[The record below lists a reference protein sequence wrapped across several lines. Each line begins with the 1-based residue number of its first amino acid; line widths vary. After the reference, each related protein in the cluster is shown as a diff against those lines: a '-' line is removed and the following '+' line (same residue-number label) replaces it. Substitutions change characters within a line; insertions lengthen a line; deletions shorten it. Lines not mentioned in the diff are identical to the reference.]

1 MNEELIK
8 EVSLSLNIKSNNAK
22 SVLTLLSDGNTVPF
36 IARYRKEATG
46 GLDEEQIRAISIA
59 YEYMVSLESK
69 KESTQRLIEEKGMLT
84 DEIIKNIKNAKK
96 LVELD
101 DIYKPF
107 KEKRKTKGI
116 VAINK
121 GLEPLAK
128 IIMSFPTIGSLED
141 ISSKYIS
148 QEVLSTT
155 DAVEGA
161 GHIIAE
167 WISDNAYYIKSSRDF
182 IFKNANIVTKL
193 KKDAIDENK
202 VYEMYYSFTERVAWA
217 KSYRVLAINRAEK
230 EKVISVSVDYEKG
243 RIYDYLENRIIKN
256 KDSFVV
262 DFLKSVIKDACSRLM
277 FPSIEREVRS
287 SLTLEASECAI
298 KNFSDNL
305 KNLLMQPPIKEKI
318 ILALDPAYRTG
329 CKLAVIDR
337 NGEVLNISKIYPH
350 MPVNDKEKSNKLV
363 LELVDKYNVDLIAIG
378 NGTAS
383 RESEEFIAKLI
394 PMFNHSVEYLI
405 VSEAGASVYSASKL
419 AISEFPKLLVEER
432 SAVSIGRRVQD
443 PLAELVKIDPES
455 IGVGLYQHDVSNKM
469 LRESLDFVVL
479 TSVNSVG
486 VNVNTASSSLF
497 KYVSGFTL
505 KTCEKIIKYR
515 ASVGKILSRKELK
528 KILSAKVYE
537 QAIGFLR
544 ISDGDNLL
552 DETDIH
558 PESYDVGIKILEDNK
573 LSLGDIGTNRVN
585 DINFVNKYDVDDYT
599 FEDIVASLKKPKR
612 DPRDMFDKPALK
624 SSILKIEDLK
634 PGDEIEGTVRNVVDF
649 GAFVDIGIKNDGLV
663 HISKITKDFIKHPS
677 EVLSVGQIIKC
688 YVEKIDLD
696 KKKVSLT
703 MLGGNNE

>member
-148 QEVLSTT
+148 QEVPSTT

-243 RIYDYLENRIIKN
+243 RIYDYL
-256 KDSFVV
+256 
-262 DFLKSVIKDACSRLM
+262 
-277 FPSIEREVRS
+277 
-287 SLTLEASECAI
+287 
-298 KNFSDNL
+298 
-305 KNLLMQPPIKEKI
+305 
-318 ILALDPAYRTG
+318 
-329 CKLAVIDR
+329 
-337 NGEVLNISKIYPH
+337 
-350 MPVNDKEKSNKLV
+350 
-363 LELVDKYNVDLIAIG
+363 
-378 NGTAS
+378 
-383 RESEEFIAKLI
+383 
-394 PMFNHSVEYLI
+394 
-405 VSEAGASVYSASKL
+405 
-419 AISEFPKLLVEER
+419 
-432 SAVSIGRRVQD
+432 
-443 PLAELVKIDPES
+443 
-455 IGVGLYQHDVSNKM
+455 
-469 LRESLDFVVL
+469 
-479 TSVNSVG
+479 
-486 VNVNTASSSLF
+486 
-497 KYVSGFTL
+497 
-505 KTCEKIIKYR
+505 
-515 ASVGKILSRKELK
+515 
-528 KILSAKVYE
+528 
-537 QAIGFLR
+537 
-544 ISDGDNLL
+544 
-552 DETDIH
+552 
-558 PESYDVGIKILEDNK
+558 
-573 LSLGDIGTNRVN
+573 
-585 DINFVNKYDVDDYT
+585 
-599 FEDIVASLKKPKR
+599 
-612 DPRDMFDKPALK
+612 
-624 SSILKIEDLK
+624 
-634 PGDEIEGTVRNVVDF
+634 
-649 GAFVDIGIKNDGLV
+649 
-663 HISKITKDFIKHPS
+663 
-677 EVLSVGQIIKC
+677 
-688 YVEKIDLD
+688 
-696 KKKVSLT
+696 
-703 MLGGNNE
+703 